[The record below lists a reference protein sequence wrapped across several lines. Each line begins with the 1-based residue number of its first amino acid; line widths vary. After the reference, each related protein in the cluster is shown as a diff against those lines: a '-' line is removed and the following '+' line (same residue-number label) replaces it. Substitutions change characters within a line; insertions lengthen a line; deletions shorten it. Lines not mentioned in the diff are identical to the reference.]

1 MSATDPEKDSSSS
14 SKHLSYISVLKAFFS
29 GIVRKRG
36 GKKIH
41 EGSRAGV
48 GRKLIKATG
57 NKGKTKEVC
66 LSKIQ

>member
-1 MSATDPEKDSSSS
+1 M
-14 SKHLSYISVLKAFFS
+14 LKAFLAV
-29 GIVRKRG
+29 VRKRG

-66 LSKIQ
+66 LSEIQ